1 MLYSIVMADYTFFE
15 IPPDYEL
22 ELCVFV
28 RLWWEIF
35 DFQVIFPFYLDS
47 VKGSAKL
54 IIKYKVYEKFLKRM
68 LTDKYA
74 RENGICGIQSLIM
87 LL

>member
-1 MLYSIVMADYTFFE
+1 MLYSLAKAYCCLFMADYTFFE

-28 RLWWEIF
+28 
-35 DFQVIFPFYLDS
+35 FQVIFPFYLDS